1 MRGIELPAV
10 MGIVNVTPDSFS
22 DGGRFLDAGRAVDH
36 GLELAAAGA
45 AVLDVGGESTRP
57 GSQPV
62 PADEQVRRVVPV
74 IRRLVA
80 EAGLPVSVDTTD
92 ASVAAAALDA
102 GATVVNDITAGRG
115 DDRMLSVVAGAGAG
129 YVFMHMQ
136 GTPATMQADPRY
148 DDVVAEVGAFLAE
161 RRAAAREAGIA
172 DAELMADPGLGFGKT
187 VAHNLTLLARLPDVA
202 RAAGVPVLVGPS
214 RKGFIG
220 VAGGAPGAPLPVD
233 EREDGT
239 LATVVWALD
248 HGASMVRVHD
258 VAPAVEA
265 VRLLQAVSAASP
277 TDPDPPVSWRPP
289 TPVPTPEVAAS

>member
-1 MRGIELPAV
+1 

-22 DGGRFLDAGRAVDH
+22 DGGQFLDPGRAVEH
-36 GLELAAAGA
+36 GLALAAAGA

-57 GSQPV
+57 GAQPV
-62 PADEQVRRVVPV
+62 PADEQRRRVVPV
-74 IRRLVA
+74 IRRLAA
-80 EAGLPVSVDTTD
+80 EAGVPVSIDTAD

-115 DDRMLSVVAGAGAG
+115 DPQMLPVVAAAGAG

-161 RRAAAREAGIA
+161 RREAAREAGIP
-172 DAELMADPGLGFGKT
+172 DDRLMADPGLGFGKT
-187 VAHNLTLLARLPDVA
+187 VAHNLALLARVGDVA
-202 RAAGVPVLVGPS
+202 RAVGVPVLVGPS

-220 VAGGAPGAPLPVD
+220 VAGGRPGQPLPVD
-233 EREDGT
+233 QREDGT
-239 LATVVWALD
+239 LAAVVWALD
-248 HGASMVRVHD
+248 HGAAMVRVHD

-265 VRLLQAVSAASP
+265 VRVLAAVAAATPS
-277 TDPDPPVSWRPP
+277 DPDPPVSWR
-289 TPVPTPEVAAS
+289 AS

>member
-1 MRGIELPAV
+1 MRGIQGPAV

-22 DGGRFLDAGRAVDH
+22 DGGRFLDPGRAVEH

-62 PADEQVRRVVPV
+62 PADEQRRRVVPV
-74 IRRLVA
+74 IRRLAA
-80 EAGLPVSVDTTD
+80 EAGVPVSVDTAD

-102 GATVVNDITAGRG
+102 GAGMVNDVTAGRG
-115 DDRMLSVVAGAGAG
+115 DPQMLPLVARAGAG

-148 DDVVAEVGAFLAE
+148 GDVVAEVGAFLAQ
-161 RRAAAREAGIA
+161 RRAAAGEAGIPA
-172 DAELMADPGLGFGKT
+172 DRLMADPGLGFGKT
-187 VAHNLTLLARLPDVA
+187 VAHNLTLLARLGDVA
-202 RAAGVPVLVGPS
+202 RAAGVPLLVGPS

-220 VAGGAPGAPLPVD
+220 VAGGPPGAPLPVD
-233 EREDGT
+233 QREDGT
-239 LATVVWALD
+239 LAAVVWALD
-248 HGASMVRVHD
+248 RGASMVRVHD

-265 VRLLQAVSAASP
+265 VRVLRAMGAATP

-289 TPVPTPEVAAS
+289 ALGTRAS